1 MMLLSD
7 DDIYCSYIVTRTE
20 EDGTENVVYECNNF
34 VYKSYK
40 TCKFHSLKEDNPESS
55 TAPQENLCK
64 PCDPQ
69 ETNNTVSLET
79 SHKVKNKNSSRKP
92 CDWVFNRGEK
102 SGQVCGVMTNNEN
115 GRCAKHKDTVK
126 TNKKTTEPYPTNGN
140 QSVNESDS
148 EGDFEE
154 PTRPGDDW
162 TEEQCEE
169 FYNKKRM
176 EYTAEFGLQVVL
188 PDKILDP
195 DEFVIY

>member
-7 DDIYCSYIVTRTE
+7 DEIFCSYIVTRTE
-20 EDGTENVVYECNNF
+20 EDGTENVVFECNNT

-40 TCKFHSLKEDNPESS
+40 TCKFHSLKEDNAESS

-64 PCDPQ
+64 PCAPQ
-69 ETNNTVSLET
+69 ETTKQAPKKKST
-79 SHKVKNKNSSRKP
+79 RKP

-102 SGQVCGVMTNNEN
+102 SGQVCGVLTNNEN

-126 TNKKTTEPYPTNGN
+126 NNQKTTEPLPSNGN

-148 EGDFEE
+148 DAEFDE

-169 FYNKKRM
+169 FYKKKRE
-176 EYTAEFGLQVVL
+176 EYNAEFGLQVVL

-195 DEFVIY
+195 DEFIIY